1 MYCSEALFER
11 IKVLEGHQHEERPL
25 LHGMRC
31 AAVMIP
37 ILKKQGFPIL
47 YTLRSRHL
55 RHHAGQF
62 SFPGG
67 VVEEGET
74 PWQAALREA
83 HEEIGLEAA
92 AVTRLGRIS
101 DAYSPRGYHIE
112 CFVALV
118 DAFEP
123 TLNEEEVERVIE
135 VDMHQLF
142 DSSRHAE
149 KPWGPNPERLVHYF
163 EFDEGL
169 VWGVT
174 GKITAN
180 LREALQ

>member
-1 MYCSEALFER
+1 
-11 IKVLEGHQHEERPL
+11 
-25 LHGMRC
+25 MRC
-31 AAVMIP
+31 AAVLIP
-37 ILKKQGFPIL
+37 ILKKQAFPIL
-47 YTLRSRHL
+47 YTLRSQHL

-83 HEEIGLEAA
+83 HEEIGLEARD
-92 AVTRLGRIS
+92 VTRLGRIS
-101 DAYSPRGYHIE
+101 DAYSPRGFHIE
-112 CFVALV
+112 CFVAMV
-118 DAFEP
+118 EPFEP
-123 TLNEEEVERVIE
+123 ELNLEEVERVIE

-142 DSSRHAE
+142 DPKRHSYR
-149 KPWGPNPERLVHYF
+149 PWNKDERHHIHYF
-163 EFDEGL
+163 DFEEGL

-174 GKITAN
+174 GRITAN